1 MVKLSLLGTWE
12 RIGLDS
18 NRSLWKL
25 TGTTSV
31 GLETAR
37 YAPVK
42 GLGLGFMGA
51 YGR

>member
-18 NRSLWKL
+18 NRSLWEP

-37 YAPVK
+37 YGTVRHGTAHF
-42 GLGLGFMGA
+42 G
-51 YGR
+51 